1 MGLHATAQEFE
12 NVERRTSIR
21 SRVNCPV
28 QLRLTSG
35 QRIGNMWDLS
45 ERGARVQMDN
55 PPRVGASV
63 VLEWTCYD
71 ARGTV
76 VWATETMCG
85 LMFEK
90 EISLARV
97 NELEQY
103 REEFSGPV
111 AEVSNIPLGNKRRRP
126 GSEN

>member
-1 MGLHATAQEFE
+1 MGLQAHAQDFDAD
-12 NVERRTSIR
+12 RRTATR

-28 QLRLTSG
+28 QMKLPSG
-35 QRIGNMWDLS
+35 ERSGCMWDLS

-63 VLEWTCYD
+63 LLEWMTYD
-71 ARGTV
+71 AICKVIWSTDD
-76 VWATETMCG
+76 MCG

-90 EISLARV
+90 AISPARV
-97 NELEQY
+97 YEAHQH

-111 AEVSNIPLGNKRRRP
+111 AEVGNIPLGRKRSRI
-126 GSEN
+126 GG